1 MSDLV
6 KKPEIIKL
14 FADRIEGQSKD
25 LAHHEK
31 IVKFTLLDR
40 LFTIEDDEM
49 TPSNKLKRRV
59 IAQKYDDVI
68 KKMYED

>member
-1 MSDLV
+1 MT
-6 KKPEIIKL
+6 KPEIINL
-14 FADRIEGQSKD
+14 YADRIEGQSKD

-40 LFTIEDDEM
+40 LFTVENDEM

-68 KKMYED
+68 QKMYQN

>member
-1 MSDLV
+1 M
-6 KKPEIIKL
+6 
-14 FADRIEGQSKD
+14 
-25 LAHHEK
+25 K

-68 KKMYED
+68 KNVRGLDLI